1 MDINKYLEM
10 TDEELLSLPQEEKID
25 FIKELLEL
33 MNKYIEEDGYLFK
46 KKISINKFL
55 DYFSKSNKL
64 HLSENEIEENN
75 KIYLT
80 VVRIVKKH
88 LESKYRRKIK

>member
-10 TDEELLSLPQEEKID
+10 TDEELLSLPQAEKID

>member
-33 MNKYIEEDGYLFK
+33 MNKYIEEDGYSFK

-55 DYFSKSNKL
+55 DYFGKSNKL

-80 VVRIVKKH
+80 VVRIAKKH

>member
-33 MNKYIEEDGYLFK
+33 MNKYIEEDGYSFK

-55 DYFSKSNKL
+55 DYFGKSNKL
-64 HLSENEIEENN
+64 HLSENEIE
-75 KIYLT
+75 
-80 VVRIVKKH
+80 
-88 LESKYRRKIK
+88 

>member
-10 TDEELLSLPQEEKID
+10 TDEELLSLPQEEKIG

-33 MNKYIEEDGYLFK
+33 MNKYIKEDGYSLK

-80 VVRIVKKH
+80 VVKIAKCYI
-88 LESKYRRKIK
+88 ESKYRRKVK

>member
-10 TDEELLSLPQEEKID
+10 TDEELLSLPQEEKVC

-33 MNKYIEEDGYLFK
+33 MNKYIKEDDYSSK
-46 KKISINKFL
+46 NKISINKFIT
-55 DYFSKSNKL
+55 YFSKSNKL
-64 HLSENEIEENN
+64 HLSESEIEENN

-80 VVRIVKKH
+80 VLKIAKGYIV
-88 LESKYRRKIK
+88 SKTSRKVK